1 MKKFS
6 FLDAL
11 QKEKPIVKEKKE
23 DDDNHEDNLKNTNK
37 TKKTTNTTNKTT
49 NNNINNIN
57 NNQNLEILQGYIL
70 KNPDTEFDDI
80 YGNNLIDIKFD
91 FTEYLKYEFLKD
103 TFFNN
108 NNNLSKYNFNDF
120 IKLTS
125 NEYIN
130 VINDVDR
137 YNNECIE
144 EDNALNSMLDE
155 GLDDVMIE
163 FNTGIFD

>member
-1 MKKFS
+1 MKKIS

-11 QKEKPIVKEKKE
+11 QKEKPIVKENDDNNYE
-23 DDDNHEDNLKNTNK
+23 DDLKNTYKNSNK
-37 TKKTTNTTNKTT
+37 INNTDKTN
-49 NNNINNIN
+49 NNIN
-57 NNQNLEILQGYIL
+57 NNQNLDILQGYIL

-103 TFFNN
+103 SFFNN

-120 IKLTS
+120 IKLAS
-125 NEYIN
+125 NEYVN

-137 YNNECIE
+137 YNNDCIE